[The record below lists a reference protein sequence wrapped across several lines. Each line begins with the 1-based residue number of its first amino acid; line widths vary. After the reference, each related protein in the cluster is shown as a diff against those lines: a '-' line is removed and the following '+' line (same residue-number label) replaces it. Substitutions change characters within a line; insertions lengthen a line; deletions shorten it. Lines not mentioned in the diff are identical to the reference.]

1 MCHAR
6 LKVMTKLCCP
16 PLFCGELKQKMSL
29 WKRLFCGRLFMYTF
43 DYIARNFSLSL
54 SLFSWPSL
62 RDFRVVLVD
71 EEPFQDLDALS
82 EEFV

>member
-6 LKVMTKLCCP
+6 LKVTKLCC

>member
-1 MCHAR
+1 MSRAVESDKA
-6 LKVMTKLCCP
+6 LLST
-16 PLFCGELKQKMSL
+16 FGELKQKMSL
-29 WKRLFCGRLFMYTF
+29 WKRLFCGRLFMHTF

-71 EEPFQDLDALS
+71 EEPFQDVDALS

>member
-1 MCHAR
+1 MSCAVESDKGGCFFVGTLETKNVFVETPLLRATVHVHVR
-6 LKVMTKLCCP
+6 LHCTQL
-16 PLFCGELKQKMSL
+16 L
-29 WKRLFCGRLFMYTF
+29 
-43 DYIARNFSLSL
+43 SLSL

>member
-1 MCHAR
+1 
-6 LKVMTKLCCP
+6 
-16 PLFCGELKQKMSL
+16 MSL

-54 SLFSWPSL
+54 SLSLSFSLFSLPSL